1 MAVREIRIYGDP
13 VLRKKAHPVKE
24 VNSQTKNLIKDMVE
38 TMHENRGVG
47 LAANQ
52 VGVEEQVMIVDT
64 GEGLLALIN
73 PRVVNSSGEESAEE
87 GCLSLPDIRVGVRRA
102 KKIGVRG
109 LNEEGKE
116 IDMETEGFL
125 SRAIQHELDHLNGIL
140 ITDRISLARKQLIK
154 SQLKKLQERSK
165 EK

>member
-13 VLRKKAHPVKE
+13 GLRKKAYPVKE
-24 VNSQTKNLIKDMVE
+24 VNSQTKRLIKDMVE

-52 VGVEEQVMIVDT
+52 IGVDKQVMIVDA

-73 PRVVNSSGEESAEE
+73 PRVVDSSGEESDEE

-102 KKIGVRG
+102 KKIGIRG
-109 LNEEGKE
+109 LNEEGEE
-116 IDMETEGFL
+116 IDIETEGFL
-125 SRAIQHELDHLNGIL
+125 SRAIQHEMDHLNGIL
-140 ITDRISLARKQLIK
+140 IIDRISLARRQLIK
-154 SQLKKLQERSK
+154 SQLKRLQERSK
-165 EK
+165 DK